1 MLQAVIQIRQ
11 ANNSVDYIACLEF
24 MFRLFLKKNRG
35 VTGIHTSI
43 VRYDYVHNT
52 IKNIHGYVSE
62 APKRLKWNIW
72 KVDIHIFGY
81 EYL

>member
-43 VRYDYVHNT
+43 VRYN
-52 IKNIHGYVSE
+52 
-62 APKRLKWNIW
+62 
-72 KVDIHIFGY
+72 
-81 EYL
+81 